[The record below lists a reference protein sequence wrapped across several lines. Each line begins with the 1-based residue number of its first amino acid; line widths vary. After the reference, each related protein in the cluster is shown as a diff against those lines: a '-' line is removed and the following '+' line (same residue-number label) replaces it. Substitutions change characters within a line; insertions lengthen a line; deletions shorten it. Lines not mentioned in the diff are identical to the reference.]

1 MGKPR
6 GGKGGVSGLGRGSG
20 SGGGGRQGRGE
31 GASLRAGGLEPSIQ
45 DSSVWSSGQAGSLTF
60 SLMQDGVHEV
70 QIPPGQRQGLK
81 N

>member
-1 MGKPR
+1 MADKDVGKPR

-45 DSSVWSSGQAGSLTF
+45 DSSVWGSGQARLAYLLSDAGW
-60 SLMQDGVHEV
+60 GA
-70 QIPPGQRQGLK
+70 
-81 N
+81 